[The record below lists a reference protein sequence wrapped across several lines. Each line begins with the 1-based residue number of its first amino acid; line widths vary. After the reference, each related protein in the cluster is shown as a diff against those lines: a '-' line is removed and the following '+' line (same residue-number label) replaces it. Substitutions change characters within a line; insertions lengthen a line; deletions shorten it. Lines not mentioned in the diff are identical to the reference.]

1 MDSTILRIYMSVRAQ
16 RKGNLSFLQKLLSSS
31 LAGYLLKEA
40 KAFGIEQSIS
50 QRVFGGYLKDRKLV
64 FEQTEVVP
72 PDLPQCVELIDQE
85 KKLRSFV
92 EKYQDQLEGCR
103 VVLFKTAELL
113 R

>member
-1 MDSTILRIYMSVRAQ
+1 MDSTILRIYMPVKAQ
-16 RKGNLSFLQKLLSSS
+16 RKGKLPFFQKLFFSS

-40 KAFGIEQSIS
+40 KAFGIEQSIL

-64 FEQTEVVP
+64 FDQSEVIP

-85 KKLRSFV
+85 KKLRSFI
-92 EKYQDQLEGCR
+92 EKYHDQLEGCR